1 MTGKLTMC
9 YSIQQCGRHFLVAK
23 DRWPFT
29 EGQVGGDDDRGA
41 LIKMREQ
48 AETSGRNSE
57 RTSICMI
64 KRLREFARLD

>member
-1 MTGKLTMC
+1 MLDSPTVVACFDDVAVMC

-23 DRWPFT
+23 DRWSFT

-48 AETSGRNSE
+48 VENELAA
-57 RTSICMI
+57 I
-64 KRLREFARLD
+64 L